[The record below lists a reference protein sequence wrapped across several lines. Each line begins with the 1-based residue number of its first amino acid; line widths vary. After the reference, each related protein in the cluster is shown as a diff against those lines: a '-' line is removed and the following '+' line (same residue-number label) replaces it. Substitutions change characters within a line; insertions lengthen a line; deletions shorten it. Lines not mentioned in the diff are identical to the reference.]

1 MTQVRKGILTM
12 DFSNASKLGSLISK
26 EYARS
31 FFRLLATY
39 SDISASEAASRLDLH
54 IKTAQDFL
62 EGLHHFEIVSRKE
75 VSEKKR
81 PYFRYRL
88 IREQLTIDIDLAG
101 LADSPSSGKEDLL
114 LIREKKNSGVI
125 FKTFGKNNFIS
136 SIHFFTGRG
145 RSRDER
151 RISLTKPQGEFL
163 FHLPFPTENHLSV
176 GQIIEKSNADRSYL
190 PEIMDI
196 VNLLVDNGI
205 IETAE

>member
-1 MTQVRKGILTM
+1 M
-12 DFSNASKLGSLISK
+12 DFLNASKLGSLISK

-39 SDISASEAASRLDLH
+39 SDISASEAASRLDIH

-62 EGLHHFEIVSRKE
+62 EGLHQFKIVSRKE

-81 PYFRYRL
+81 PYFRYSL
-88 IREQLTIDIDLAG
+88 IRKQLTIDIDLAG
-101 LADSPSSGKEDLL
+101 LADPPSAGKES
-114 LIREKKNSGVI
+114 LILIKEKKNSGVI
-125 FKTFGKNNFIS
+125 FKTFGKNDFIS
-136 SIHFFTGRG
+136 SIHFFTGKG

-151 RISLTKPQGEFL
+151 RISLTNPQGKFL

-176 GQIIEKSNADRSYL
+176 EHIMKKSDTPRSYL

-196 VNLLVDNGI
+196 VDLLIDNGI
-205 IETAE
+205 VETSC